1 MRLFAL
7 AFTFALIALPSA
19 TLAAP
24 TAFPIEISAGK
35 PPQAVMADGRA
46 RLLYELRLTN
56 FAPRAVTVDQLVV
69 SGPDGQALATYDAKA
84 LEAMAQPIGH
94 DPVQPGL
101 LDGGRSAVVFI
112 DLALAPGA
120 AVPTRLAHRAVF
132 AYPAKDGQTVRREV
146 PGPQVSVT
154 SGLARMVAP
163 PLAGPR
169 WLAANALANPDHRR
183 SQMQVDGHTYTAQR
197 FAIDWIQ
204 LGPDG
209 MLARNGGKTNADFY
223 AYGAPVMA
231 VADGVV
237 VSVRD
242 GQPENDGANTDRT
255 VPVTL
260 ETIAGDYV
268 VMDLGS
274 GTFALYAHLQ
284 PGSLTVK
291 AGDKVKS
298 GQVLG
303 KLGNSGNSDAP
314 HLHFQLM
321 DGPSPLGAEG
331 VPHALTAF
339 VDHGQATDPAVL
351 EGTGAWK
358 PSSAA
363 VQRKAEFPLDNAVVD
378 LPTR

>member
-1 MRLFAL
+1 MRF
-7 AFTFALIALPSA
+7 FALILALLALPLTA
-19 TLAAP
+19 LAEP

-56 FAPRAVTVDQLVV
+56 FAPRAVTLDQLIV
-69 SGPDGQALATYDAKA
+69 SGPDGQALATYDAKT
-84 LEAMAQPIGH
+84 LEAMLQPIGH
-94 DPVQPGL
+94 EPAQPGL
-101 LDGGRSAVVFI
+101 LDAGRSAVVFV
-112 DLALAPGA
+112 DLALAPGVK
-120 AVPTRLAHRAVF
+120 VPDALTHKAVF
-132 AYPAKDGQTVRREV
+132 AYTRKNGQTERQEV
-146 PGPQVSVT
+146 PGPRVSVAP
-154 SGLARMVAP
+154 GLARVVAP
-163 PLAGPR
+163 PLSGPR
-169 WLAANALANPDHRR
+169 WLAANALASQDHRR

-209 MLARNGGKTNADFY
+209 MLARNGGKANADFY

-242 GQPENDGANTDRT
+242 GQPENDGANTDRS

-268 VMDLGS
+268 VMDLGG

-291 AGDKVKS
+291 AGDKVKT

-331 VPHALTAF
+331 VPHALDAF
-339 VDHGQATDPAVL
+339 IDHGQATDPALL

-358 PSSAA
+358 PSGAA
-363 VQRKAEFPLDNAVVD
+363 VQRKAEFPLDSAVVD
-378 LPTR
+378 LPGR

>member
-1 MRLFAL
+1 MRFFAL
-7 AFTFALIALPSA
+7 VLALIALPFA
-19 TLAAP
+19 AVAAP
-24 TAFPIEISAGK
+24 TAFPVEISAGK
-35 PPQAVMADGRA
+35 PPQAVMADGRS

-56 FAPRAVTVDQLVV
+56 FAPRAMTLHQLTVSDAQ
-69 SGPDGQALATYDAKA
+69 GRMLATYDAKT
-84 LEAMAQPIGH
+84 LEAMLQPIGH
-94 DPVQPGL
+94 EPAQPGL
-101 LDGGRSAVVFI
+101 LDAGRSVVVFV

-120 AVPTRLAHRAVF
+120 KVPGALSHQVVF
-132 AYPAKDGQTVRREV
+132 AYTRKNGQTERQEV
-146 PGPQVSVT
+146 PGPQVSVAP
-154 SGLARMVAP
+154 GLARVVAP

-169 WLAANALANPDHRR
+169 WLAANALASPDHRR

-197 FAIDWIQ
+197 FAIDWSQ

-268 VMDLGS
+268 VMDLGR

-291 AGDKVKS
+291 AGDRVKA

-321 DGPSPLGAEG
+321 DSPSPLGAEG
-331 VPHALTAF
+331 VPHAITGF

-358 PSSAA
+358 ASGPA

-378 LPTR
+378 LPGR